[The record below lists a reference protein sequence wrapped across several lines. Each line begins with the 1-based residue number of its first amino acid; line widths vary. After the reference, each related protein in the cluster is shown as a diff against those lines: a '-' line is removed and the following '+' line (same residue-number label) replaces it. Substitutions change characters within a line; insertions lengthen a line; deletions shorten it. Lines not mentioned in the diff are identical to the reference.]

1 MRTLETPY
9 APRFVTVTTNRDEN
23 RASDAAEANTKKLPA
38 NEKESS
44 ADAAASLTGRLFASA
59 ALSERE
65 EEARVSFAPPVKSAL
80 VFGSREAAADGVEA
94 IGGEGDEL
102 YDLD

>member
-1 MRTLETPY
+1 
-9 APRFVTVTTNRDEN
+9 
-23 RASDAAEANTKKLPA
+23 
-38 NEKESS
+38 
-44 ADAAASLTGRLFASA
+44 LFASA

-80 VFGSREAAADGVEA
+80 VFESREAAADGVEA

>member
-1 MRTLETPY
+1 
-9 APRFVTVTTNRDEN
+9 
-23 RASDAAEANTKKLPA
+23 
-38 NEKESS
+38 
-44 ADAAASLTGRLFASA
+44 LFASA

-65 EEARVSFAPPVKSAL
+65 QEARVSFAPPVKSAL

>member
-1 MRTLETPY
+1 MRARARARNILRERATI
-9 APRFVTVTTNRDEN
+9 ARVRDHEDG
-23 RASDAAEANTKKLPA
+23 RAVALAHLAHVVAQAAGPAEVVELPP
-38 NEKESS
+38 
-44 ADAAASLTGRLFASA
+44 AAVA
-59 ALSERE
+59 ERE

-80 VFGSREAAADGVEA
+80 VFESREAAADGVEA